1 MDWLRIKP
9 LGGEAAAEGL
19 TMTSLYQPATVMRV
33 KDRIAQLKTDSERQ
47 WGRMAP
53 AQALA
58 HCSESML
65 WAVGDTHPPRMFV
78 ASILG
83 RLIKSKVLAESEQMR
98 KNSPT
103 AKSLV
108 IVDDCDLPTEQKR
121 LCGLIDRF
129 ATAGPAGCTAHPHSF
144 FGPLTPDEWAILMY
158 KHLDHHLRQF
168 GV

>member
-1 MDWLRIKP
+1 
-9 LGGEAAAEGL
+9 
-19 TMTSLYQPATVMRV
+19 MTNLYDGATVNRV
-33 KDRIAQLKTDSERQ
+33 KERIANLRTDSQRQ
-47 WGRMAP
+47 WGKMSP

-65 WAVGDTHPPRMFV
+65 WAVGDVRPPRMFV
-78 ASILG
+78 GQIIG
-83 RLIKSKVLAESEQMR
+83 RMIKSRVLVESEPLR

-108 IVDDCDLPTEQKR
+108 IADHRDLAAEQSR

-129 ATAGPAGCTAHPHSF
+129 RAAGRAGCTKHPHSF
-144 FGPLTPDEWAILMY
+144 FGPLTPEEWSGLMY

-168 GV
+168 GA